1 MDTAEKKA
9 SPFES
14 EIHPSHKS
22 GDLYKG
28 HFAPAEG
35 LRLCPGVD
43 EHRRSRKPPGAF
55 RCCPIAAAARQH
67 TGDGGRETKAGTEVN
82 DGTAQLYPDVKA
94 V

>member
-28 HFAPAEG
+28 TISLLRRACVLSRGVAE
-35 LRLCPGVD
+35 LRGGAGNRLALSGVV
-43 EHRRSRKPPGAF
+43 
-55 RCCPIAAAARQH
+55 PIAAAA
-67 TGDGGRETKAGTEVN
+67 
-82 DGTAQLYPDVKA
+82 
-94 V
+94 